1 VALFDAVERVGTD
14 CSKWDGRE
22 EKFGAADLL
31 PLWVADMDM
40 AAPKVAQDAMLE
52 RLNHP
57 VYGYALNSDRYYDSI
72 VSWYT
77 EQFGWDI
84 VREWIVPEHGVVV
97 SINIAL
103 DALSSQGDGIL
114 IQTPIY
120 PPFLSS
126 VERNGRKVL
135 ENRLLFAE
143 GRVRIDFEDFEAKAK
158 EATLFLLCSPHN
170 PTTRAWSLN
179 ELERMV
185 EICHRHGVVIVSDE
199 IHSDLIF
206 DQSHTPTAMLEK
218 AKEITLILHAPSK
231 TFNIAGLN
239 TSYLIIPNR
248 DLRQRYV
255 AAHKRA
261 GLDNGNPFGLVAL
274 EAVYREGRPWLEALK
289 KHLVGNST
297 YIQTYMAEHIPE
309 ITVYPHEAT
318 FLMWLGCSGL
328 GLDDVALQDFFIH
341 QAKLGLNSGVS
352 FGEAGSGFMRLNIG
366 TSRQILAQAMEQL
379 QKATQKHRETKN
391 A

>member
-1 VALFDAVERVGTD
+1 VKVFDAVERVGTH

-22 EKFGAADLL
+22 AKFGTDDVL
-31 PLWVADMDM
+31 PLWVADMDI
-40 AAPKVAQDAMLE
+40 AAPKVAQEAMQE

-57 VYGYALNSDRYYDSI
+57 VYGYALNSDSYYESI
-72 VSWYT
+72 ISWYQ
-77 EQFGWDI
+77 EQFDWEI
-84 VREWIVPEHGVVV
+84 EREWIVPEHGVVV

-103 DALSSQGDGIL
+103 DAFSKKDDGIL

-135 ENRLLFAE
+135 ENRLLFKE
-143 GRVRIDFEDFEAKAK
+143 GKVMIDFEDFEAKAK

-170 PTTRAWSLN
+170 PTTRAWKRE

-185 EICHRHGVVIVSDE
+185 EICHRHGVLIVSDE
-199 IHSDLIF
+199 IHSDLVF
-206 DQSHTPTAMLEK
+206 DKPHKPTAVLSK
-218 AKEITLILHAPSK
+218 AKDITLILHAPSK

-239 TSYLIIPNR
+239 TSYLIIPNSS
-248 DLRQRYV
+248 LRQRYE
-255 AAHKRA
+255 AAHKRM

-274 EAVYREGRPWLEALK
+274 EAVYSKGTTWLEALK
-289 KHLVGNST
+289 KHLQTNSA
-297 YIQTYMAEHIPE
+297 YIQTYITENIPE
-309 ITVYPHEAT
+309 ITVYAHEAT
-318 FLMWLGCSGL
+318 FLMWLDCRGL
-328 GLDDVALQDFFIH
+328 GLTDEALQDFFIH
-341 QAKLGLNSGVS
+341 EAKLGLNSGIS

-366 TSRQILAQAMEQL
+366 TDRVILKQAMGQL
-379 QKATQKHRETKN
+379 KVAIEERRDRLH